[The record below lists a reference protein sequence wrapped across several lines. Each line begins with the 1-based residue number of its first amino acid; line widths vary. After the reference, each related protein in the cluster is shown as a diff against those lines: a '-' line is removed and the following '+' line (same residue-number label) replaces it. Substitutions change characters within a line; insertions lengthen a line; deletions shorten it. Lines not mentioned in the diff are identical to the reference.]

1 MYILKE
7 ESIRQEI
14 MGENFEC
21 GKGIYFKL
29 LARKM
34 FILWFPIRDAGSDFL
49 FSSKVKW
56 SGGAV
61 CSVLDGVFLT
71 VHPHLP
77 SSPACVMLWWATIG
91 EGQAHIETTD

>member
-34 FILWFPIRDAGSDFL
+34 FIL
-49 FSSKVKW
+49 
-56 SGGAV
+56 
-61 CSVLDGVFLT
+61 
-71 VHPHLP
+71 
-77 SSPACVMLWWATIG
+77 
-91 EGQAHIETTD
+91 